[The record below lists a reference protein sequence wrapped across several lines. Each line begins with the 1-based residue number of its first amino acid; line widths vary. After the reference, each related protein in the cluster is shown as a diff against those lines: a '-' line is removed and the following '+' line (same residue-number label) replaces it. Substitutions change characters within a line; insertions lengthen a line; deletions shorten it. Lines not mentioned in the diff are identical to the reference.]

1 MASDEKTIAFYR
13 IVKYNSASNEP
24 MEQANWYEV
33 LTAINS
39 LDINGRTTK
48 VGSRV
53 LIGEV
58 YFHNERAHLKL
69 AKVRDVAAWL
79 GLLKDG
85 ATELEDFETEEGNKL
100 YEISVVSF
108 LDFGNVIGLVQG
120 STSSPTPSAVV
131 EWIEGLEVFGKN
143 IHLVAEAVLTNTAR
157 EHLQRAPE
165 VARLETKVSTT
176 KAQSLTARGSRL
188 GRVLAQ
194 VNEEFG
200 PVTVTLIIQTSRAKE
215 NHEGRQI
222 MRDEAQHL
230 AEAAADSDVSKAK
243 AQLVHIEADEK
254 SHTEQVDFLK
264 QRITAKRK
272 IAATDD
278 EGKPIRIVSAVETIM
293 AVAADHD
300 KELKQAVG
308 VEPPT

>member
-1 MASDEKTIAFYR
+1 MAADEKTIAFYR
-13 IVKYNSASNEP
+13 ITRFNPAGNEP
-24 MEQANWYEV
+24 MEQADWYKV
-33 LTAINS
+33 LTAISS
-39 LDINGRTTK
+39 LPLAGRTTK

-53 LIGEV
+53 LIGEI
-58 YFHNERAHLKL
+58 YFHDERAHLKL

-131 EWIEGLEVFGKN
+131 EWLEGLQLFGKDV
-143 IHLVAEAVLTNTAR
+143 HLAIEAVLTNTAR
-157 EHLQRAPE
+157 EQLQKAPE

-176 KAQSLTARGSRL
+176 KAQALTDRGSRL
-188 GRVLAQ
+188 GRVLTQ

-222 MRDEAQHL
+222 MRDEAGYL
-230 AEAAADSDVSKAK
+230 AAAAAESDVSKAK
-243 AQLVHIEADEK
+243 AQLIHIEADES
-254 SHTEQVDFLK
+254 SHAEQVDFLK

-278 EGKPIRIVSAVETIM
+278 EGKPIRILSAVEAIM
-293 AVAADHD
+293 SVAGSHD